1 MSGANDVDVAI
12 VGGGIAGLIAA
23 RLLADQGHRACVIEA
38 RPRIGGRIYT
48 DTSHAALPV
57 ERGAEVIHGNRVRV
71 WHYLERYGLAT
82 RPNPSTR
89 GVRFANGGRLR
100 HPLWLATHRSAWR
113 LGRAMSALAKVTA
126 DDHSAAQF
134 LRARK
139 IGGIGWQLAEIMANA
154 SCAPL
159 EELGVVDAAAG
170 VNSPQ
175 TRGGEFR
182 PAGGYQAL
190 VDAVASG
197 LDVRREQPVTTIR
210 WTDDGVEIEARD
222 RIRARAA
229 IITLP
234 LGVLQAGTV
243 RFEPDLPD
251 AKRTAMSK
259 LRMHTAVKMSVRWS
273 RPPAARRVRSVIGD
287 DLVPAWWQSSADP
300 PMWTAFVTG
309 PRASAV
315 ASDPGRAVDRLCSLI
330 GAAPDAVDEVIV
342 TDWGADR
349 WTVGGYSS
357 APPGA
362 YAARAVLAEPTGPLA
377 FAGEATSTTGEAGT
391 VSGAILTGERA
402 AAETAEILRNR

>member
-1 MSGANDVDVAI
+1 MTAGANDVDVAI

-23 RLLADQGHRACVIEA
+23 RILSDQGHRACVLEA
-38 RPRIGGRIYT
+38 RPRIGGRIHT
-48 DTSHAALPV
+48 DTSHAAVPV

-71 WHYLERYGLAT
+71 WHYLERYGLAA
-82 RPNPSTR
+82 RPNPTR
-89 GVRFANGGRLR
+89 GVRFVDEGRLR
-100 HPLWLATHRSAWR
+100 RPLWLATHRSAWR
-113 LGRAMSALAKVTA
+113 LGRAMSVLAKVTA
-126 DDHSAAQF
+126 DDQSAAEF

-139 IGGIGWQLAEIMANA
+139 IDGIGWRLAEILANA
-154 SCAPL
+154 ACAPL

-182 PAGGYQAL
+182 PAGGHQAL

-197 LDVRREQPVTTIR
+197 LDVRRQQPVTMVR
-210 WTDDGVEIEARD
+210 WTADGVDIEALD

-243 RFEPDLPD
+243 RFEPDLPA
-251 AKRTAMSK
+251 AKRTAVFQ
-259 LRMHTAVKMSVRWS
+259 LRMHTAVKVTIRFS
-273 RPPAARRVRSVIGD
+273 RPPAARGVRSVVGD
-287 DLVPAWWQSSADP
+287 DLVPAWWRSFADP

-309 PRASAV
+309 PRAPAV
-315 ASDPGRAVDRLCSLI
+315 ASDPGRAIERLCTLI
-330 GAAPDAVDEVIV
+330 GAVPDAVQDVIV
-342 TDWGADR
+342 TDWGAEP
-349 WTVGGYSS
+349 WTLGGYSS

-362 YAARAVLAEPTGPLA
+362 YAARAALAAPTGPLA
-377 FAGEATSTTGEAGT
+377 FAGEATSTTGESGT

-402 AAETAEILRNR
+402 AAEVGEMLRNR